1 MREFLRTWKRY
12 FLFAAVLSCFVNIL
26 QLTFPLYMFTIYR
39 NIVVSYSWVSLST
52 ITWAAFYALIVLG
65 FFTYVRSRLLA
76 AAGKDL
82 SQSLRESVYTGMIR
96 GAAGPGKGTY
106 RQGLSD
112 LETVRNYFSN
122 SGIYALFDAPWAPL
136 YLLLIFFFHPVLGMI
151 ATTGA
156 GLMFGLSVLQEL
168 MIRGRMRQANA
179 KNSRNQRFTDSFL
192 RNAEV
197 INGMGMIGSIS
208 RRFERDNKEV
218 IQNQTVASDYAG
230 AIQSVIKPMQNVLQ
244 VLIYGSGAYF
254 VLTAGFSVGLMVAS
268 AIIMGRALAPIM
280 QVMGAWKFTLQAK
293 DAYHRLDQF
302 ITQQE
307 QAKERMPLPAP
318 QGNLDLD
325 RVGLTLGGRVLLR
338 GISLQLRAGEFMGLL
353 GPSGAGKTTLCRLI
367 LGLWPSMGG
376 KVRLDGTDIFAWDQD
391 QLGPYIGYLPQEVEV
406 FPGTVADNIA
416 RMGRPDPEKL
426 EKAAGLSGM
435 DRVIA
440 ELPQGEETLLETQG
454 GVRLSGGQ
462 KQRLGLARAL
472 YGDPRLLVL
481 DEPSSNL
488 DEAGEQELMGTLQS
502 IKEQTGSTCIM
513 VTHKPQL
520 LQSMDRILMLRNG
533 RVALFGDK
541 NEVFARLSRGQSPRP
556 GPSHVIR
563 SGA

>member
-1 MREFLRTWKRY
+1 
-12 FLFAAVLSCFVNIL
+12 
-26 QLTFPLYMFTIYR
+26 
-39 NIVVSYSWVSLST
+39 
-52 ITWAAFYALIVLG
+52 
-65 FFTYVRSRLLA
+65 
-76 AAGKDL
+76 
-82 SQSLRESVYTGMIR
+82 
-96 GAAGPGKGTY
+96 
-106 RQGLSD
+106 
-112 LETVRNYFSN
+112 
-122 SGIYALFDAPWAPL
+122 
-136 YLLLIFFFHPVLGMI
+136 
-151 ATTGA
+151 
-156 GLMFGLSVLQEL
+156 
-168 MIRGRMRQANA
+168 
-179 KNSRNQRFTDSFL
+179 
-192 RNAEV
+192 
-197 INGMGMIGSIS
+197 MIGAIS
-208 RRFERDNKEV
+208 RRFERDNNEV

-541 NEVFARLSRGQSPRP
+541 NEVFARLSRGQSPRS